1 MEAVAFL
8 PAGTVETVHEA
19 EPRANVELRVAASGE
34 PVVVFAFPYSAER
47 VAAMR
52 AIPGRRFDWD
62 AREWRVPRHETT
74 AVYVADVLARWPDL
88 VADEAV
94 LAWLEACDLRWLG
107 RVSTRK
113 RDGAGQF
120 VVRTTAGELPSSLAA
135 LAVESDVR
143 GVVLPL
149 TPEAAEALLDE
160 RGARLDGRAAGCAS
174 RLQLGLEPPGAALVV
189 EYTVAEPRFGLDV
202 LWDVDAALAFV
213 KLPGAETRS
222 RTVPIDPWAL
232 EALEAFLR
240 EHRVAVAATAEP
252 SNIFSLPIIMRSA

>member
-135 LAVESDVR
+135 LGLIAGNAWAQHIVPS
-143 GVVLPL
+143 
-149 TPEAAEALLDE
+149 ALLTIDQNRATVIE
-160 RGARLDGRAAGCAS
+160 RIVGEWGDG
-174 RLQLGLEPPGAALVV
+174 EPV
-189 EYTVAEPRFGLDV
+189 
-202 LWDVDAALAFV
+202 
-213 KLPGAETRS
+213 
-222 RTVPIDPWAL
+222 
-232 EALEAFLR
+232 
-240 EHRVAVAATAEP
+240 
-252 SNIFSLPIIMRSA
+252 